1 MHTQNQLVTSVFWH
15 TCAKTGPFRVPNR
28 VTYLEIQR
36 ISQRFEAQ
44 SNTLPQCRVP
54 KNLAHAG
61 YRFRRGFDFQNTSL
75 PEMFSRT
82 SAGLKEKSDS
92 VISGSKYIGLMRLV
106 YL

>member
-15 TCAKTGPFRVPNR
+15 TCAKIGPFRVPNR

-44 SNTLPQCRVP
+44 SNTLLQCRVP

-61 YRFRRGFDFQNTSL
+61 YRLQRGFDFLNTSVS
-75 PEMFSRT
+75 EMFSGT
-82 SAGLKEKSDS
+82 SAG
-92 VISGSKYIGLMRLV
+92 
-106 YL
+106 